1 MLQSLCYS
9 YRNLRPII
17 PIYTN
22 NASLIRNIRVFKRTN
37 QLQFYLVTLFGS
49 VMKLIVNTQST
60 WPYFLAAFNHTKWLK
75 RYSQEPLITLLRID
89 TCLLLTL
96 KMALSKG
103 CYLLMTIYDAIAQ
116 PLYHTFHI
124 IMYCISIPN

>member
-1 MLQSLCYS
+1 MHDIPQNIGGDKKEVGKKKELMLQSLCYS

-49 VMKLIVNTQST
+49 VMKLIV
-60 WPYFLAAFNHTKWLK
+60 
-75 RYSQEPLITLLRID
+75 ILRV
-89 TCLLLTL
+89 L
-96 KMALSKG
+96 G
-103 CYLLMTIYDAIAQ
+103 R
-116 PLYHTFHI
+116 TF
-124 IMYCISIPN
+124 